1 MITLE
6 FISLYHYWGNLSV
19 MADIIAI
26 LAASGNLGFV
36 IFYTNIFWKQ
46 ICDLLDT
53 FETNSIFCSELV
65 RSNPKHMKIINDTLN
80 RTNIYKKAIFMF
92 INLQPIFYVLPTL
105 IHNVMTSDE
114 EILQAT
120 ETVDG
125 FTKYFPLIVWLPPIV
140 KQEIFIRVMYGLQCI
155 FWYEMCLFSATI
167 FPFYVV
173 LFLFTGTQ
181 FKLISSIIREMDKE
195 MCGVENPY
203 IELHEVPE
211 QIFTADRKNLSTEGK
226 LRSIVGQSSL
236 QNDDIIQ
243 HSERVQVIS
252 SPEIKSTARID
263 TEVFYLR
270 ECITLHQASI
280 K

>member
-1 MITLE
+1 
-6 FISLYHYWGNLSV
+6 

-36 IFYTNIFWKQ
+36 IFFTNIFWKQ
-46 ICDLLDT
+46 IFDLLDT

-80 RTNIYKKAIFMF
+80 QTNNYNKAIFMF
-92 INLQPIFYVLPTL
+92 INLQAICYVLPTL
-105 IHNVMTSDE
+105 VHNVMTSDQ
-114 EILQAT
+114 EILQET

-125 FTKYFPLIVWLPPIV
+125 FTKYFPFIVWLPPIV
-140 KQEIFIRVMYGLQCI
+140 KQETFIRVMYGLQCI

-167 FPFYVV
+167 FTFHVV

-181 FKLISSIIREMDKE
+181 FKLISSIIREMDE
-195 MCGVENPY
+195 VMCRLENPD

-226 LRSIVGQSSL
+226 LSAIVQQTSL
-236 QNDDIIQ
+236 QEDDINQ
-243 HSERVQVIS
+243 HSERVQIIS
-252 SPEIKSTARID
+252 SPEIKPTTRTE

-270 ECITLHQASI
+270 ECIKLHQASI